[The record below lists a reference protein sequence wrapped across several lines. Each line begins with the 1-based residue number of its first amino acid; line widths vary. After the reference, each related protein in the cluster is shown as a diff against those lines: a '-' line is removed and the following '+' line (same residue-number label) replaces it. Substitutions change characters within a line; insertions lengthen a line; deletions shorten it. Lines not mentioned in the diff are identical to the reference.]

1 MAQDDANGG
10 GRLLNEVESKRL
22 LSEAGINTN
31 ATELAGSRDEA
42 VRLAREIGHPVVLK
56 IASPDIVHKSD
67 AGGVKV
73 GVGACPELA
82 ERDDAVA
89 AAYDEIVAAVEAAQ
103 PGARVD
109 GVSVQAMAEP
119 GVEVIIGVSRDPQF
133 GPLLMF
139 GLGGVLVEVLG
150 DVSFRVAPLTERD
163 AAEMVRE
170 IKGYPILRGHR
181 GSPPA
186 DLEAIKRALLDLSR
200 FVDARPD
207 VAEVDL
213 NPIIAHANGLTAVD
227 ARVVL
232 AQ

>member
-31 ATELAGSRDEA
+31 ATELAQSRDEA
-42 VRLAREIGHPVVLK
+42 VRLARQIGHPVVLK
-56 IASPDIVHKSD
+56 IASPDVVHKSD

-73 GVGACPELA
+73 GVSG
-82 ERDDAVA
+82 DDAVA
-89 AAYDEIVAAVEAAQ
+89 TAYDEIVAAVAAAQ
-103 PGARVD
+103 PSARVD

-150 DVSFRVAPLTERD
+150 DVAFRVAPLTERD
-163 AAEMVRE
+163 ASEMVRE
-170 IKGYPILRGHR
+170 IKGFPILRGHR

-186 DLEAIKRALLDLSR
+186 DLDAIERALLDLSR

-207 VAEVDL
+207 VSEVDL

-232 AQ
+232 S

>member
-1 MAQDDANGG
+1 MAQDDANAA

-31 ATELAGSRDEA
+31 ATELAQSSDEA
-42 VRLAREIGHPVVLK
+42 VELARRIGHPVVLK
-56 IASPDIVHKSD
+56 IASPDVVHKSD
-67 AGGVKV
+67 AGGVKI
-73 GVGACPELA
+73 GVSG
-82 ERDDAVA
+82 DDAVA
-89 AAYDEIVAAVEAAQ
+89 AAYDEIVAAVQAAQ

-163 AAEMVRE
+163 ASEMVRE
-170 IKGYPILRGHR
+170 IKGFPILRGHR

-186 DLEAIKRALLDLSR
+186 DLDAIERALLDLSR
-200 FVDARPD
+200 FVDSRPD
-207 VAEVDL
+207 VSEVDL
-213 NPIIAHANGLTAVD
+213 NPIIAHPKGLTAVD

-232 AQ
+232 V

>member
-1 MAQDDANGG
+1 MAQDDANAG

-31 ATELAGSRDEA
+31 ATELAGSRDDA
-42 VRLAREIGHPVVLK
+42 VRLAHEIGHPVALK
-56 IASPDIVHKSD
+56 IASPDVVHKSD
-67 AGGVKV
+67 AGGVRV
-73 GVGACPELA
+73 GVSG
-82 ERDDAVA
+82 DDAVA
-89 AAYDEIVAAVEAAQ
+89 AAYDEIVAAVESAQ

-170 IKGYPILRGHR
+170 IKGFPILRGHR

-186 DLEAIKRALLDLSR
+186 DLDAIERALLDLSR

-207 VAEVDL
+207 VSEVDL

>member
-1 MAQDDANGG
+1 MAQDDANAA

-31 ATELAGSRDEA
+31 ATELAQDRDEA

-56 IASPDIVHKSD
+56 IASPDVVHKSD
-67 AGGVKV
+67 VGGVKV
-73 GVGACPELA
+73 GVSG
-82 ERDDAVA
+82 DDAVA
-89 AAYDEIVAAVEAAQ
+89 SAYDEIVAAVAAAQ

-170 IKGYPILRGHR
+170 IKGFPILRGHR

-186 DLEAIKRALLDLSR
+186 DLDAIERALLDLSR
-200 FVDARPD
+200 FVDSRPD
-207 VAEVDL
+207 VGEVDL
-213 NPIIAHANGLTAVD
+213 NPVIAHPNGLTAVD

-232 AQ
+232 V

>member
-56 IASPDIVHKSD
+56 IASPDVVHKSD
-67 AGGVKV
+67 AGGVRV
-73 GVGACPELA
+73 GVSG
-82 ERDDAVA
+82 DDAVA
-89 AAYDEIVAAVEAAQ
+89 AAYDEIVAAVAAAQ

-150 DVSFRVAPLTERD
+150 DVAFRIAPLTERD
-163 AAEMVRE
+163 ASEMVRE
-170 IKGYPILRGHR
+170 IKGFPILRGHR

-186 DLEAIKRALLDLSR
+186 DLEAIERALLDLSR
-200 FVDARPD
+200 FVDGRPD
-207 VAEVDL
+207 VSEVDL
-213 NPIIAHANGLTAVD
+213 NPIIAHAEGLTAVD

>member
-1 MAQDDANGG
+1 MAQDGANGG

-31 ATELAGSRDEA
+31 ATELARSRDEA
-42 VRLAREIGHPVVLK
+42 VLLARQIGHPVALK
-56 IASPDIVHKSD
+56 IASPDVVHKSD

-73 GVGACPELA
+73 GVSGDA
-82 ERDDAVA
+82 EVA
-89 AAYDEIVAAVEAAQ
+89 AAYDEIVAAITAAQ
-103 PGARVD
+103 PAARVD

-150 DVSFRVAPLTERD
+150 DVAFRVAPLTERD

-186 DLEAIKRALLDLSR
+186 DLDAIERALLALSR

-207 VAEVDL
+207 VGEVDL
-213 NPIIAHANGLTAVD
+213 NPIIAHTKGLTAVD

-232 AQ
+232 V

>member
-1 MAQDDANGG
+1 MAQDDANAG

-31 ATELAGSRDEA
+31 ATELAQSSDEA
-42 VRLAREIGHPVVLK
+42 VELARRIGHPVVLK
-56 IASPDIVHKSD
+56 IASPDVVHKSD

-73 GVGACPELA
+73 GVSG
-82 ERDDAVA
+82 DDAVA

-109 GVSVQAMAEP
+109 GVSVQAMADP

-163 AAEMVRE
+163 ASEMVRE
-170 IKGYPILRGHR
+170 IKGFPILRGHR

-186 DLEAIKRALLDLSR
+186 DLDAIERALLNLSR
-200 FVDARPD
+200 FVDSRPD
-207 VAEVDL
+207 VSEVDL
-213 NPIIAHANGLTAVD
+213 NPIIAHPKGLTAVD

-232 AQ
+232 V

>member
-31 ATELAGSRDEA
+31 ATELAQSRDEA

-56 IASPDIVHKSD
+56 IASPDVVHKSD
-67 AGGVKV
+67 AGGVVV
-73 GVGACPELA
+73 GVSG
-82 ERDDAVA
+82 DDAVA
-89 AAYDEIVAAVEAAQ
+89 AAYDGILAAIGEAQ
-103 PGARVD
+103 PGARID

-186 DLEAIKRALLDLSR
+186 DLDAIERALLDLSR

-207 VAEVDL
+207 VSEVDL

>member
-1 MAQDDANGG
+1 MAQDDANAG

-31 ATELAGSRDEA
+31 ATELAQSSGEA
-42 VRLAREIGHPVVLK
+42 VELARRIGHPVVLK
-56 IASPDIVHKSD
+56 IASPDVVHKSD
-67 AGGVKV
+67 AGGVKI
-73 GVGACPELA
+73 GVSG
-82 ERDDAVA
+82 DDAVA
-89 AAYDEIVAAVEAAQ
+89 AAYDEIAAAVQAAQ

-109 GVSVQAMAEP
+109 GVSVQAMADP

-163 AAEMVRE
+163 ASEMVRE
-170 IKGYPILRGHR
+170 IKGFPILRGHR

-186 DLEAIKRALLDLSR
+186 DLDAIERALLDLSR
-200 FVDARPD
+200 FADSRPD
-207 VAEVDL
+207 VSEIDL
-213 NPIIAHANGLTAVD
+213 NPIIAHPKGLTAVD

-232 AQ
+232 V

>member
-42 VRLAREIGHPVVLK
+42 VRLARQIGHPVVLK
-56 IASPDIVHKSD
+56 IASPDVVHKSD

-73 GVGACPELA
+73 GVSG
-82 ERDDAVA
+82 DDAVA
-89 AAYDEIVAAVEAAQ
+89 AAYDEIVAAVSAAQ

-163 AAEMVRE
+163 ASEMVRE
-170 IKGYPILRGHR
+170 IKGFPILRGHR

-186 DLEAIKRALLDLSR
+186 DLDAIERALLDLSR
-200 FVDARPD
+200 FVDSRPD
-207 VAEVDL
+207 VSEVDL

>member
-1 MAQDDANGG
+1 MAQDDATAA

-31 ATELAGSRDEA
+31 ATELAQNRDEA
-42 VRLAREIGHPVVLK
+42 VELARRIGHPVVLK
-56 IASPDIVHKSD
+56 IASPDVVHKSD
-67 AGGVKV
+67 AGGVLV
-73 GVGACPELA
+73 GVSG
-82 ERDDAVA
+82 DDAVA
-89 AAYDEIVAAVEAAQ
+89 SAYDDIVAAVASAQ

-181 GSPPA
+181 GGPPA
-186 DLEAIKRALLDLSR
+186 DLDAIERALLDLSR
-200 FVDARPD
+200 FVDSRPD
-207 VAEVDL
+207 VGEVDL
-213 NPIIAHANGLTAVD
+213 NPIIAHSKGLTAVD

-232 AQ
+232 V

>member
-1 MAQDDANGG
+1 MAQDDANAA

-31 ATELAGSRDEA
+31 ATELAQSSDEA
-42 VRLAREIGHPVVLK
+42 VELARRIGHPVVLK
-56 IASPDIVHKSD
+56 IASPDVVHKSD
-67 AGGVKV
+67 AGGVKI
-73 GVGACPELA
+73 GVSG
-82 ERDDAVA
+82 DDAVA
-89 AAYDEIVAAVEAAQ
+89 AAYDDIVAAVQAAQ

-109 GVSVQAMAEP
+109 GVSVQAMADP

-163 AAEMVRE
+163 ASEMVRE
-170 IKGYPILRGHR
+170 IKGFPILRGHR

-186 DLEAIKRALLDLSR
+186 DLDAIERALLDLSR
-200 FVDARPD
+200 FVDSRPD
-207 VAEVDL
+207 VSEIDL
-213 NPIIAHANGLTAVD
+213 NPIIAHPKGLTAVD

-232 AQ
+232 V

>member
-31 ATELAGSRDEA
+31 ATELAQSRDEA

-56 IASPDIVHKSD
+56 IASPDVVHKSD
-67 AGGVKV
+67 AGGVVV
-73 GVGACPELA
+73 GVSG
-82 ERDDAVA
+82 DDAVA
-89 AAYDEIVAAVEAAQ
+89 AAYDEIVVAVAAAQ

-186 DLEAIKRALLDLSR
+186 DLDAIERALLDLSR

-207 VAEVDL
+207 VSEVDL

>member
-1 MAQDDANGG
+1 MAQDDANAA

-31 ATELAGSRDEA
+31 ATELARSRGEA
-42 VRLAREIGHPVVLK
+42 VELARRIGHPVVLK
-56 IASPDIVHKSD
+56 IASPDVVHKSD
-67 AGGVKV
+67 AGGVQV
-73 GVGACPELA
+73 GVSG
-82 ERDDAVA
+82 DDAVA

-163 AAEMVRE
+163 ASEMVRE
-170 IKGYPILRGHR
+170 IKGFPILRGHR

-186 DLEAIKRALLDLSR
+186 DLDAIERALLDLSR
-200 FVDARPD
+200 FADSRPD
-207 VAEVDL
+207 VSEIDL
-213 NPIIAHANGLTAVD
+213 NPIIAHPRGLTAVD

-232 AQ
+232 V

>member
-1 MAQDDANGG
+1 MAQDDANAA

-31 ATELAGSRDEA
+31 ATELAQSSGEA
-42 VRLAREIGHPVVLK
+42 VELARRIGHPVVLK
-56 IASPDIVHKSD
+56 IASPDVVHKSD
-67 AGGVKV
+67 AGGVKI
-73 GVGACPELA
+73 GVSG
-82 ERDDAVA
+82 DDAVA
-89 AAYDEIVAAVEAAQ
+89 AAYDEIVAAVQAAQ

-170 IKGYPILRGHR
+170 IKGFPILRGHR

-186 DLEAIKRALLDLSR
+186 DLDAIERALLDLSR
-200 FVDARPD
+200 FVDSRPD
-207 VAEVDL
+207 VGEIDL
-213 NPIIAHANGLTAVD
+213 NPIIAHAKGITAVD

-232 AQ
+232 V

>member
-1 MAQDDANGG
+1 MAQDDADAGANAA

-31 ATELAGSRDEA
+31 ATELARTRDEA
-42 VRLAREIGHPVVLK
+42 VMLARQIGHPVALK
-56 IASPDIVHKSD
+56 IASPDVVHKSD
-67 AGGVKV
+67 AGGVLV
-73 GVGACPELA
+73 GVSGDA
-82 ERDDAVA
+82 EVA
-89 AAYDEIVAAVEAAQ
+89 AAYDEIVAAIAAAQ
-103 PGARVD
+103 PAARVD

-150 DVSFRVAPLTERD
+150 DVAFRIAPLTERD

-186 DLEAIKRALLDLSR
+186 DLGAIERALLDLSR
-200 FVDARPD
+200 FVDSRPD
-207 VAEVDL
+207 VGEVDL
-213 NPIIAHANGLTAVD
+213 NPIIAHTKGLTAVD

-232 AQ
+232 V

>member
-22 LSEAGINTN
+22 LSEAGISTN
-31 ATELAGSRDEA
+31 ATELAQDRDEA
-42 VRLAREIGHPVVLK
+42 VELARRIGHPVVLK
-56 IASPDIVHKSD
+56 IASPDVVHKSD
-67 AGGVKV
+67 VGGVRI
-73 GVGACPELA
+73 GVSG
-82 ERDDAVA
+82 DDAVA
-89 AAYDEIVAAVEAAQ
+89 AAYDEIVAAVVAAQ

-109 GVSVQAMAEP
+109 GVSVQAMADP

-170 IKGYPILRGHR
+170 IKGFPILRGHR

-186 DLEAIKRALLDLSR
+186 DLDAIERALLDLSR
-200 FVDARPD
+200 FVDSRPD
-207 VAEVDL
+207 VGEVDL
-213 NPIIAHANGLTAVD
+213 NPVIAHPNGLTAVD

-232 AQ
+232 V